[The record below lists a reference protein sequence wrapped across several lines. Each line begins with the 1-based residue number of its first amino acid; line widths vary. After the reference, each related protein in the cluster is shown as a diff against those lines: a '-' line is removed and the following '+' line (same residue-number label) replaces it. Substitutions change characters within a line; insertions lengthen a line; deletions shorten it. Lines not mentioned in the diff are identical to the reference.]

1 MIAFLLF
8 LKTNIKWVII
18 GVMALMVAFF
28 VWSWGSRG
36 TEIAEL
42 NAKLEKAEL
51 INKTLAANIGIEKMN
66 QELQES
72 ATAAVERR
80 LVERN
85 NSSTSCARYGTR
97 SMKKTLTL
105 LALCLTPFALTACSE
120 NQVPSTAQIKLSV
133 PQSILNCKHAPRS
146 PGASANAQQRARYIL
161 ALYDAWEDCNGNL
174 REVRGTVHQV
184 PLKPGTCRRWPVH
197 ACEARGSEVQL
208 QQVTCHG
215 TRRNYCKESPT
226 PSHR

>member
-1 MIAFLLF
+1 VEPVLFGEIMIAFLLF

-85 NSSTSCARYGTR
+85 
-97 SMKKTLTL
+97 KQLDE
-105 LALCLTPFALTACSE
+105 LCKVWNKIDEKDTDP
-120 NQVPSTAQIKLSV
+120 V
-133 PQSILNCKHAPRS
+133 
-146 PGASANAQQRARYIL
+146 
-161 ALYDAWEDCNGNL
+161 
-174 REVRGTVHQV
+174 GTV
-184 PLKPGTCRRWPVH
+184 LDALRTDG
-197 ACEARGSEVQL
+197 VQ
-208 QQVTCHG
+208 
-215 TRRNYCKESPT
+215 
-226 PSHR
+226 